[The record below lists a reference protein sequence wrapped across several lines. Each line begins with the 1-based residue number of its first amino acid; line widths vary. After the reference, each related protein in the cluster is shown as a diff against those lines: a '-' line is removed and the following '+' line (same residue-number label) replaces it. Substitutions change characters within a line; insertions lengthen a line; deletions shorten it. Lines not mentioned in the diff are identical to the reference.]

1 MPGLIGTRFR
11 IRTRILHCA
20 TGPTAKQLHRRCFL
34 LACIEPTLLFLLL
47 SFFLSSFFDSFFL
60 FLLPCLASTSSAF
73 ELRFRRILIEW
84 TLVLCLFYLVR
95 LRRLMEMRLLRCN
108 SSMTLRFCLFT
119 FVLFTYHTAEEKN
132 LFFFIFCSDA
142 NLIMRDSSLT
152 RSFFTLYRCTVNML
166 YFKTGRFMVFIS

>member
-47 SFFLSSFFDSFFL
+47 SFFLSFFPFFFL

-84 TLVLCLFYLVR
+84 TLVLCLFYHVR

-108 SSMTLRFCLFT
+108 SSMILRFCLFT
-119 FVLFTYHTAEEKN
+119 FVLFAYHIAEEEN
-132 LFFFIFCSDA
+132 LAFFIFCSNA
-142 NLIMRDSSLT
+142 NLIKRDSSLA
-152 RSFFTLYRCTVNML
+152 RSFFTLCRCTVNML
-166 YFKTGRFMVFIS
+166 HFKIGKFMVFIS

>member
-47 SFFLSSFFDSFFL
+47 SFFLFFRFFFL

-108 SSMTLRFCLFT
+108 SSMSLRFCLFT
-119 FVLFTYHTAEEKN
+119 FVLFTYRIAEEEN
-132 LFFFIFCSDA
+132 LVFFIFCSDA
-142 NLIMRDSSLT
+142 NLIKRHSSLA

-166 YFKTGRFMVFIS
+166 YFKTGKFMVFISQ